1 MSSLLPL
8 SSFSAGGRHLAHRV
22 ATLSTDHAPFL
33 LESRAF
39 SFSISPFFSH
49 NAPLSSSAP
58 HGACCGGETAAATRP
73 AHPHSAPACGCTCCG
88 HAGRGDDQDHEPED
102 GWRQWV
108 RPAVGLALA
117 LSAWGLLHAVPAL
130 APWERLLYVP
140 AYVCVSV
147 GVWREAWESVRGGSW
162 FNEFTLMLLAT
173 VGALALGDCPEAV
186 GVMLFYLV
194 GETLQGMA
202 VGRPITARR

>member
-22 ATLSTDHAPFL
+22 ATLPTDHAPFL

-39 SFSISPFFSH
+39 SFSISPFFAH

-58 HGACCGGETAAATRP
+58 HGTCCGGETAAATRP
-73 AHPHSAPACGCTCCG
+73 AHPHTAPACGCTCCG
-88 HAGRGDDQDHEPED
+88 NAGRGADQDHEPED

-117 LSAWGLLHAVPAL
+117 LAAWGLQHAVPAL
-130 APWERLLYVP
+130 APWERLLYV
-140 AYVCVSV
+140 
-147 GVWREAWESVRGGSW
+147 
-162 FNEFTLMLLAT
+162 
-173 VGALALGDCPEAV
+173 
-186 GVMLFYLV
+186 
-194 GETLQGMA
+194 QI
-202 VGRPITARR
+202 GRAHV